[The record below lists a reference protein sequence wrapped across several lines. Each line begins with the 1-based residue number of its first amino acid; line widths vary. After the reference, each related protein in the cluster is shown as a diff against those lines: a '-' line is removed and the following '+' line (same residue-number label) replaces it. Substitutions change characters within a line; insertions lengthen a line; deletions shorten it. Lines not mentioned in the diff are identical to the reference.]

1 MVNGR
6 PTPTRG
12 TALLSTAVVLLV
24 LALMPNV
31 AADPGPKRCGSTGSY
46 GSEIDRP
53 NRPDPLLSRQWGLQ
67 QIDAPEGWDLGA
79 TGKGVTIALID
90 TGVDLTHPDLDD
102 NIVAGIDLLPE
113 HGVCPGPQ
121 DEHDPE
127 RGFATHGTT
136 VAGVLAA
143 EARNGIGVRGV
154 AYDADIL
161 PIRATTGTA
170 LPFYPA
176 SDAGE
181 PERLIVAIEH
191 AVEREA
197 EVILIEVALAPIDD
211 PDLERRVAQA
221 IERAWNAGAVLVA
234 PSVNASA
241 PSCFYPASDEH
252 VLCAAATD
260 HEGAPA
266 SYSSLP
272 NSHRALNAVRAPGGF
287 DDPMAMF
294 FREQAGASDVE
305 CQDHNVWT
313 TILPV
318 DPTWGCDLGAYDAMS
333 GTSYAAPHVAGVAA
347 MLAQS
352 GATNDEIVRCITSTA
367 LNPVTG
373 LRGTYEPTYGY
384 GILDADDAVRAC
396 R

>member
-1 MVNGR
+1 MLTSRRLYGLI
-6 PTPTRG
+6 G
-12 TALLSTAVVLLV
+12 AALLLSVV
-24 LALMPNV
+24 ALTPRV
-31 AADPGPKRCGSTGSY
+31 DAEARAKRCGSSAPY
-46 GSEIDRP
+46 GQEVDRP
-53 NRPDPLLSRQWGLQ
+53 GQPDPLLPRQWGLD
-67 QIDAPEGWDLGA
+67 QIDAHEAWHLGA
-79 TGKGVTIALID
+79 TGEDVTIALID

-102 NIVAGIDLLPE
+102 NIVPGIDLLPE
-113 HGVCPGPQ
+113 RGVCPGPQ

-127 RGFATHGTT
+127 QGLLTHGTT

-143 EARNGIGVRGV
+143 EARNGMGVRGV

-161 PIRATTGTA
+161 PIRSTTGTA
-170 LPFYPA
+170 FPFYPVDP
-176 SDAGE
+176 SE
-181 PERLIVAIEH
+181 PERLIAAIEH
-191 AVEREA
+191 AVERAA
-197 EVILIEVALAPIDD
+197 EVILIEVAIAAIDD
-211 PDLERRVAQA
+211 PDLERRVGQA

-318 DPTWGCDLGAYDAMS
+318 DPTWGCDLGAYDALS
-333 GTSYAAPHVAGVAA
+333 GTSYAAPLVAGVAA